1 MLQSELAPSISRFSI
16 ALHADKMYNSQRPDR
31 GLFHVKYR
39 LQTDTQEIENLQTCA
54 FRELQSNILSK
65 PEIENSQTCAF
76 KELQCNILSK
86 PEIENSQ
93 TCTFKELQCNILSKP
108 EIENFSNLHLQGT
121 AMQHPDQN

>member
-39 LQTDTQEIENLQTCA
+39 LQTDTQEIENFQTCA
-54 FRELQSNILSK
+54 FRELQSNILRK
-65 PEIENSQTCAF
+65 PQ
-76 KELQCNILSK
+76 
-86 PEIENSQ
+86 IENSQ

>member
-1 MLQSELAPSISRFSI
+1 
-16 ALHADKMYNSQRPDR
+16 MYNSQRPDR

-39 LQTDTQEIENLQTCA
+39 LQTDTQEIEISQTCA
-54 FRELQSNILSK
+54 FRELQS
-65 PEIENSQTCAF
+65 
-76 KELQCNILSK
+76 NILSK

-108 EIENFSNLHLQGT
+108 EIEKFSNLHLQGT